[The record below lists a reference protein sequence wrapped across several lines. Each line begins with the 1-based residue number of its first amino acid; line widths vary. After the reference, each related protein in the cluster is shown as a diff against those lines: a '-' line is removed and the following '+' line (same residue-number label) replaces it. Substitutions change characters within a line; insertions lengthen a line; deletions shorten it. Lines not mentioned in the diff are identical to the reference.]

1 MVREHRVRKEVRDWD
16 RIRDRVRAWFRD
28 RIRVRKRVRVK
39 KCLGMC

>member
-1 MVREHRVRKEVRDWD
+1 MVREHRVREEVRDWD

-28 RIRVRKRVRVK
+28 RIRVRKWVRVK

>member
-1 MVREHRVRKEVRDWD
+1 MVREHRVREEVRDWD

>member
-1 MVREHRVRKEVRDWD
+1 MVRKHRVREEVRDWD